1 MTAPATPAA
10 ATREAY
16 PAALIELVEQGVDVV
31 ALDADLSV
39 STMGY
44 QFGAKYPERWHSVGV
59 AEANMV
65 GIAAGYA
72 ATGKTAFIASFASFL
87 PGRCFDQLRTSVAQP
102 RGGLNVKC
110 VASHGGITVGED
122 GASAQAIEDVAL
134 ATSLIPFD
142 VIVPAD
148 YESAKQAI
156 MAVGKTSRPAYV
168 RTGRPKVAALY
179 DSSYR
184 FEIGRAHL
192 LRQGGDVTLIACG
205 ILVGIAL
212 EAAGLLA
219 NEGVSARV
227 LDMATIKPLDREA
240 VLAAARETG
249 AIVTAEEHQT
259 HGGLGT
265 AVARVLA
272 EALPTPI
279 AFVGVDRYGTSGKW
293 DELLGYFELTP
304 QRLAAAAR
312 EVIARKRG

>member
-1 MTAPATPAA
+1 VTAPAAPAA

-16 PAALIELVEQGVDVV
+16 PVALIELVEQGVDVV

-44 QFGAKYPERWHSVGV
+44 QFGEKYPERWHSVGV

-87 PGRCFDQLRTSVAQP
+87 PGRCYDQLRTSVAQP
-102 RGGLNVKC
+102 KGGLNVKC
-110 VASHGGITVGED
+110 VASHGGVTVGED

-134 ATSLIPFD
+134 ATTLIPFD

-148 YESAKQAI
+148 FESAKQAI
-156 MAVGKTSRPAYV
+156 VAVGKTTRPAYV
-168 RTGRPKVAALY
+168 RTGRPKIPALY

-184 FEIGRAHL
+184 FEIGKANV
-192 LRQGGDVTLIACG
+192 LRNGSDVTVIACG

-212 EAAGLLA
+212 RAAEALA

-227 LDMATIKPLDREA
+227 IDMATVKPIDREA
-240 VLAAARETG
+240 VIAAARETG

-272 EALPTPI
+272 ETVAVPI

-293 DELLGYFELTP
+293 DELLGYFDLTP
-304 QRLAAAAR
+304 ERLAAAAK
-312 EVIARKRG
+312 EVIGRKR

>member
-1 MTAPATPAA
+1 MTTAQPPM

-16 PAALIELVEQGVDVV
+16 PAGLIQLVEDGIDVV

-44 QFGAKYPERWHSVGV
+44 QFGEKFPERWHSVGV

-102 RGGLNVKC
+102 TGGLNVKC
-110 VASHGGITVGED
+110 VASHGGVTVGED

-134 ATSLIPFD
+134 ATTLIPFD

-148 YESAKQAI
+148 YESAKQAVI
-156 MAVGKTSRPAYV
+156 AVGKTTRPAYV
-168 RTGRPKVAALY
+168 RTGRPKIDAIY
-179 DSSYR
+179 DPAYR
-184 FEIGRAHL
+184 FEIGRASV
-192 LRQGGDVTLIACG
+192 LRQGSDVSLIACG
-205 ILVGIAL
+205 IMVGQAL
-212 EAAGLLA
+212 KAAELLA
-219 NEGVSARV
+219 AEGVTARV
-227 LDMATIKPLDREA
+227 IDMATIKPIDRDA
-240 VLAAARETG
+240 IIAAARETG

-265 AVARVLA
+265 AVARVLV
-272 EALPTPI
+272 ETVPVPI

-304 QRLAAAAR
+304 ERLAAEAR
-312 EVIARKRG
+312 SVIARKG

>member
-1 MTAPATPAA
+1 VTAPPAQAA

-16 PAALIELVEQGVDVV
+16 PHALIQLVEEGIDVV

-44 QFGAKYPERWHSVGV
+44 QFGEKYPERWHSVGV

-102 RGGLNVKC
+102 KGGMNVKC
-110 VASHGGITVGED
+110 VASHGGVTVGED
-122 GASAQAIEDVAL
+122 GASAQALEDLTL

-148 YESAKQAI
+148 FESAKQAI
-156 MAVGKTSRPAYV
+156 VAVGKTTRPAYV
-168 RTGRPKVAALY
+168 RTGRPKIPALY
-179 DSSYR
+179 DSSFR
-184 FEIGRAHL
+184 FEIGKANL
-192 LRQGGDVTLIACG
+192 LCRGTDVTLIACG
-205 ILVGIAL
+205 IMVEKAVRAS
-212 EAAGLLA
+212 ELLA
-219 NEGVSARV
+219 GEGISARV
-227 LDMATIKPLDREA
+227 LDMATIKPIDREA
-240 VLAAARETG
+240 VLSAARETG

-272 EALPTPI
+272 DSLPTPI

-304 QRLAAAAR
+304 ERVAAAAR
-312 EVIARKRG
+312 EVIGRKR

>member
-1 MTAPATPAA
+1 MTAPTAPAA

-16 PAALIELVEQGVDVV
+16 PHALIQLVEEGVDVV

-44 QFGAKYPERWHSVGV
+44 QFGEKYPDRWHSVGV

-102 RGGLNVKC
+102 RGGMNVKC
-110 VASHGGITVGED
+110 VASHGGVTVGED
-122 GASAQAIEDVAL
+122 GASAQAIEDLTL
-134 ATSLIPFD
+134 ATSLITFD

-148 YESAKQAI
+148 FESAKQAI
-156 MAVGKTSRPAYV
+156 VAVGKTTRPAYV
-168 RTGRPKVAALY
+168 RTGRPKIPALY

-184 FEIGRAHL
+184 FEIGKANQVRS
-192 LRQGGDVTLIACG
+192 GTDVTLIACG
-205 ILVGIAL
+205 IMVSVAMD
-212 EAAGLLA
+212 ASALLA
-219 NEGVSARV
+219 NEGVSTRV
-227 LDMATIKPLDREA
+227 LDMATIKPIDRDA

-272 EALPTPI
+272 DTLPTPI

-293 DELLGYFELTP
+293 DELLGYFELTRE
-304 QRLAAAAR
+304 RLAAAAR
-312 EVIARKRG
+312 EVIARKR